1 MGLPRY
7 TSYDKLA
14 KKLRGRL
21 NLGTGLPENSEINN
35 TLNSLVAYNPSA
47 SSQTVD
53 LELINDIAAQEESF
67 IDLILS
73 QLYILPFRFTSEVT
87 VNIIGS
93 ISESFILSSLLSI
106 HFQGTSPGII
116 ASDLSQ
122 ATTDWRRAGD
132 MRLQMLIAGEN
143 IYYPSSQQVPPQ
155 NVNVPQQSAMVLPGE
170 IRLGA
175 GSRPDL
181 LSRNYSFVSK
191 RNTQSGGNFFN
202 DRCSGCQTRPDG
214 TSLGSIPKTYD
225 ICNPNNPYP
234 DYEVFQ

>member
-1 MGLPRY
+1 MAAPRY
-7 TSYDKLA
+7 TDYDKLA
-14 KKLRGRL
+14 RKLRGRL
-21 NLGTGLPENSEINN
+21 KLGQGFPSDSEINN
-35 TLNSLVAYNPSA
+35 PLNNLLAYNPAA
-47 SSQTVD
+47 SDQVID
-53 LELINDIAAQEESF
+53 LSLIDDLAAQEESF

-73 QLYILPFRFTSEVT
+73 QLYVLPFRFTSEVT

-106 HFQGTSPGII
+106 HFQGQSPGII
-116 ASDLSQ
+116 ASDISQ

-143 IYYPSSQQVPPQ
+143 IYYPSSQQVPSQ

-181 LSRNYSFVSK
+181 LSRNYTYTGR
-191 RNTQSGGNFFN
+191 RNQNQNAFFG
-202 DRCSGCQTRPDG
+202 DRCGGCSPRPDG
-214 TSLGSIPKTYD
+214 TSIGGTPRCYD
-225 ICNPNNPYP
+225 INTNSYP
-234 DYEVFQ
+234 DYEIFN